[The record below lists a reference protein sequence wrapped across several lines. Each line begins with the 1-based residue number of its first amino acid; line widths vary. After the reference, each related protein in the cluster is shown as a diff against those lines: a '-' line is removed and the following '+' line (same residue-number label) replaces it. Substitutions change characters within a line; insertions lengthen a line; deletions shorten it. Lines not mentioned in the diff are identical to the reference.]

1 MFWYYIEY
9 VSLVNSKT
17 ETECVKDVVYD
28 VCPCQNNKSSF
39 NILLDWLPQAEV
51 PESINIPALIVTVG
65 RRDLPIW

>member
-17 ETECVKDVVYD
+17 KTEWVKDAVYD
-28 VCPCQNNKSSF
+28 ICPCHNNKSSF

-51 PESINIPALIVTVG
+51 REWINIPTLMVLVEW
-65 RRDLPIW
+65 RDLLMW